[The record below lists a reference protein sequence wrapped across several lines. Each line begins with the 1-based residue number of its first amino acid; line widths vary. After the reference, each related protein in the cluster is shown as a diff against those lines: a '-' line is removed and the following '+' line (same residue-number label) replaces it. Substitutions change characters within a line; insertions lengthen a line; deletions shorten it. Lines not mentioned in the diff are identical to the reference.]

1 MMKAFINGKALVDGK
16 NRDDVV
22 VLFDKRIKEIATEVA
37 NDIEVID
44 LAGNYLFPGFIDI
57 HVHGAAGGDVMDAT
71 PQALEALSQ
80 SLAKSGVSRFLATT
94 MTMPLADIR
103 RALEN
108 VRQVIKNDQL
118 TAAKPLGVHLEGPYI
133 SAAYCGGQDAKHIKK
148 PNWADIADYKD
159 IIKIITL
166 AVEEDSDFQFIKDNS
181 DIVLSIGHSAASFEQ
196 ALASYELG
204 VRHCTHFFNAMT
216 GLHHRAPGVVG
227 AVLSR
232 PYATEIIADGIHIHP
247 QLINTIVNLIDKQ
260 NIILISDSMR
270 ATGMPTG
277 QYELGGQPVIVDDQS
292 ARLASGQLAG
302 SILTLDRA
310 VRNMVNYTDCS
321 LVDIINM
328 ATLNPAR
335 SIGLD
340 CDYGSITKAAVA
352 DFVVMDKA
360 LNVVSTWRDGNCIY
374 QRKS

>member
-1 MMKAFINGKALVDGK
+1 MKAFSNGKVLIDGQIK
-16 NRDDVV
+16 DNINVV
-22 VLFDKRIKEIATEVA
+22 FDARIEAIAEKVTH
-37 NDIEVID
+37 DIEIID

-80 SLAKSGVSRFLATT
+80 SLAQSGVSRFLATT
-94 MTMPLADIR
+94 MTMPLTDIR

-108 VRQVIKNDQL
+108 VKQVIKSDQL

-133 SAAYCGGQDAKHIKK
+133 SADYCGGQDAAYIKK
-148 PNWADIADYKD
+148 PNWADVADYKD
-159 IIKIITL
+159 IIKIMTL
-166 AVEEDSDFQFIKDNS
+166 AVEEDSDFQFIKENS

-196 ALASYELG
+196 ALASYQLG

-227 AVLSR
+227 AVLSK
-232 PYATEIIADGIHIHP
+232 PYATEVIADGIHIHP
-247 QLINTIVNLIDKQ
+247 QLLNTIVKLIGKE

-270 ATGMPTG
+270 ATGMPQG

-310 VRNMVNYTDCS
+310 VRNMVDYTDCS
-321 LVDIINM
+321 LPDIINM
-328 ATLNPAR
+328 ATLNAAK
-335 SIGLD
+335 SIAVD
-340 CDYGSITKAAVA
+340 DDYGTIKKAAVA
-352 DFVVMDKA
+352 DFVVMDQA
-360 LNVVSTWRDGNCIY
+360 LNVISTWRDGNCIY
-374 QRKS
+374 QRKG